1 MAVTRALDDLDQL
14 HRTLGREDEDED
26 EDEEGFLDEV
36 DQWLVYISK
45 RIRQLEKRHKR
56 LKTSEKGQVAPD
68 VWSIRQ
74 NDERYS
80 GVLASGVYHF
90 R

>member
-1 MAVTRALDDLDQL
+1 VAVTRALDDLDQL
-14 HRTLGREDEDED
+14 HWTLGDEDK
-26 EDEEGFLDEV
+26 DEEDKGFLDEV
-36 DQWLVYISK
+36 DQWLAYISK

-56 LKTSEKGQVAPD
+56 LKTSEKGQVAGD

-74 NDERYS
+74 RDERYS

>member
-14 HRTLGREDEDED
+14 HRTLGGEEE
-26 EDEEGFLDEV
+26 EEEEEGFLDEV

-56 LKTSEKGQVAPD
+56 LKTSEKGQAVGD

-74 NDERYS
+74 SDERYS